1 MAPFFAMVAMQK
13 ASLWGPGSFGL
24 AVFLPNMLKKD
35 QPLSRYPGFEVFRE
49 RPWLLRRGVGVGG
62 ELADFGFVVPVAPTS
77 ASGSRRCA
85 RP

>member
-1 MAPFFAMVAMQK
+1 MAPYFGLVAMQMLPYGVL
-13 ASLWGPGSFGL
+13 ALFGL

-35 QPLSRYPGFEVFRE
+35 QPLSRYPNFEANRE
-49 RPWLLRRGVGVGG
+49 RPWLLRRGVGVGV
-62 ELADFGFVVPVAPTS
+62 ELTDVGFVVPASTTS